1 MPTPTNIYFATN
13 REPITDGSNP
23 PTDFSA
29 TFHKLGVTFGK
40 AAVPDWSADSPPMGQ
55 LFTLSSLSSQTFL
68 PGLIGE
74 IVGADADQLLFTIHG
89 FDYTFQE
96 SIQRAAYLQSWYG
109 AGSLPIKTVVVAL
122 CWPSAGKLDPDD
134 YDNDYARA
142 GQSGDAFRILL
153 LSLVSIIAQFKSA
166 RAGRRASVI
175 AHSMGNHVL
184 AAGLDSAIGS
194 GPGLYDPQASGA
206 LFDQAILA
214 ASDEDTDALSHSDK
228 LQPILSLATRTH
240 LYYNNMDLALGG
252 PSRVLHFAGR
262 LGIDGPGDKIS
273 FVGTNISFINCSTA
287 EPFNKDGS
295 YVDSTCHQYY
305 RLVPEVRD
313 DICAMMRG
321 LANDDPSVI
330 NRTYRQPE
338 NYYRLDLGTASQQA
352 GYLLDMPATPGR
364 G

>member
-1 MPTPTNIYFATN
+1 MPTPTTIYFATN
-13 REPITDGSNP
+13 REPVTDGSNP

-40 AAVPDWSADSPPMGQ
+40 AVVPDWSADAALEGQ
-55 LFTLSSLSSQTFL
+55 LFALSDLSSQTFL
-68 PGLIGE
+68 PGLVGE

-89 FDYTFQE
+89 FDYTFQD
-96 SIQRAAYLQSWYG
+96 SIQRAAYLQSWYAG
-109 AGSLPIKTVVVAL
+109 GSLPIKTVVVAL
-122 CWPSAGKLDPDD
+122 CWPSAGKLDPVD

-153 LSLVSIIAQFKSA
+153 LSLVPIIAQFKRA

-194 GPGLYDPQASGA
+194 GPGLYDPAATGP

-228 LQPILSLATRTH
+228 LKPILSLARRTH
-240 LYYNNMDLALGG
+240 LYYNNMDVALRTG
-252 PSRVLHFAGR
+252 SVLHFAGR
-262 LGIDGPGDKIS
+262 LGIDGPGDKIN
-273 FVGTNISFINCSTA
+273 FAGTNVTFINCSTA
-287 EPFNKDGS
+287 NPFNKDGS
-295 YVDSTCHQYY
+295 QVDPEWHQYY

-313 DICAMMRG
+313 DVCAMMRG
-321 LANDDPSVI
+321 LPNDDPAVV

-338 NYYRLDLGTASQQA
+338 NYYRLDLGIASQQA
-352 GYLLDMPATPGR
+352 GYLLSMPAPPSR
-364 G
+364 D